1 MGGSYFFFL
10 VAGGGLTQTM
20 ITKTQ
25 QTTPYQPPAIY
36 LGLVTSKP
44 VVVTPT
50 SSVFSAVCT
59 LLLKTNTRG
68 LFCMFATFGE
78 DTILPW
84 HQQPDINQTY
94 SIRPIMGSRQ
104 ANKSN
109 LLHQTLQNALTSC
122 QSDDEK
128 CSFWCYHQTQ
138 HQLETRCST
147 FLIHF
152 RNPGRVSITKLLQ
165 NMDCIV

>member
-1 MGGSYFFFL
+1 MTSKPVKFAIVEIISFSRIHGLNGPRLHIYIYMYTWGGHIFFL

-78 DTILPW
+78 DAILPW

-122 QSDDEK
+122 QSDEEK
-128 CSFWCYHQTQ
+128 CSF
-138 HQLETRCST
+138 
-147 FLIHF
+147 
-152 RNPGRVSITKLLQ
+152 
-165 NMDCIV
+165 

>member
-1 MGGSYFFFL
+1 MKL
-10 VAGGGLTQTM
+10 VIVKIISFWRMHGLNGTRLHIAPLGEGGGFTQTM
-20 ITKTQ
+20 IQ
-25 QTTPYQPPAIY
+25 QTTPCQPTAIY

-68 LFCMFATFGE
+68 LFCMFPIFGE

-94 SIRPIMGSRQ
+94 SIRPIMSSRQ
-104 ANKSN
+104 AYKGN

-122 QSDDEK
+122 QSDEEK
-128 CSFWCYHQTQ
+128 CSF
-138 HQLETRCST
+138 
-147 FLIHF
+147 
-152 RNPGRVSITKLLQ
+152 
-165 NMDCIV
+165 